1 MHYCNARCQ
10 RAHWGVHRDACRRA
24 RGGGGWTSPHSC
36 GELRQCPHCGAML
49 FPGERTAKGVWRCC
63 DNGKYVLSPEL
74 CPPIDEEYRQLC
86 LSGLCLSGG
95 ASDNSR
101 WINGDLAFGTQGFT
115 PSKTSGVGRGLCRPR
130 APPL

>member
-1 MHYCNARCQ
+1 MDVAAQ
-10 RAHWGVHRDACRRA
+10 LW
-24 RGGGGWTSPHSC
+24 
-36 GELRQCPHCGAML
+36 ELRQCPHCGALL